1 MNDFD
6 GAAVAFFE
14 GLRFDENNA
23 DLKNGL
29 EKKVE
34 KHHGVHF
41 LNKKQ
46 EKLTVNQSNKND
58 ILKLLGSPSTKSTF
72 DNDLWIYIERKTDN
86 SSLTKFGSERII
98 VNNVLLLEINSMGL
112 LETKEF
118 LDLTNMQELK
128 FAEQTTENQ
137 YKKNTFVYDFLSSMR
152 QKINDPLGKRKRN

>member
-1 MNDFD
+1 MRKLFIFIIISLFIS
-6 GAAVAFFE
+6 ACT
-14 GLRFDENNA
+14 L
-23 DLKNGL
+23 
-29 EKKVE
+29 KKVE
-34 KHHGVHF
+34 KHHGVRF

>member
-1 MNDFD
+1 MRKLFI
-6 GAAVAFFE
+6 FFIIS
-14 GLRFDENNA
+14 LFISA
-23 DLKNGL
+23 CTLK
-29 EKKVE
+29 KAE
-34 KHHGVHF
+34 KHHGVRF

-72 DNDLWIYIERKTDN
+72 DNNLWIYIERKTGS
-86 SSLTKFGSERII
+86 SSLVKFGGERII

-118 LDLTNMQELK
+118 LDLNNMQELR

-152 QKINDPLGKRKRN
+152 QKINDPLGKRKR